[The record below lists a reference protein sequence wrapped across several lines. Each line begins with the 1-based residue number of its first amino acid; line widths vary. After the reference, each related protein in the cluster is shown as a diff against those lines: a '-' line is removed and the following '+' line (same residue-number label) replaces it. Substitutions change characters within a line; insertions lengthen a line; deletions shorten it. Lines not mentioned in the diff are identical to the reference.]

1 MEVWRRIRQN
11 DIRILIGTRN
21 ALFLPYQNL
30 GLIVVD
36 EEHDSAYRPRE
47 ASPYFNAK
55 DSALVLGGFY
65 KGGVILG
72 SATPSVESYYR
83 ARKDKMKYVFLDE
96 RFGNVSLPE
105 YELINFK
112 EAQDSKKVSGNFSSR
127 LIEDMKKTV
136 DDHNQVIVLQTAVAM
151 PMLWNAKPVVM

>member
-1 MEVWRRIRQN
+1 VEVWRRIRQN
-11 DIRILIGTRN
+11 DISILIGTRN

-47 ASPYFNAK
+47 VSPYFNAK
-55 DSALVLGGFY
+55 DAALVLGGLY
-65 KGGVILG
+65 KAGVILG

-83 ARKDKMKYVFLDE
+83 ARKDKMKYIFLNE
-96 RFGNVSLPE
+96 RFGNVNLPE

-112 EAQDSKKVSGNFSSR
+112 EAQESKNVSGNFSSK
-127 LIEDMKKTV
+127 LIDEMKKT
-136 DDHNQVIVLQTAVAM
+136 
-151 PMLWNAKPVVM
+151 